1 MPAKPHTSA
10 SLPPLRHQH
19 SQALYARRAPVY
31 DLELA
36 ALAGLRREAIAQL
49 GLEPGD
55 TVLDLGCG
63 TGLSLPSLLEAV
75 GPTGQVIGLEPCRA
89 MLDQARRRCGADPRL
104 TLIESAA
111 ESTGWPAQADGQA
124 DAALLFFT
132 HDLQQ
137 SPQALLHLQAALK
150 PGARVVAAGLVWAP
164 AWQWLGNA
172 FVWGAAWH
180 SLCCFE
186 ALHAPW
192 QGLLPLLAEHRLE
205 RRNQETMY
213 LLTGRTGAHAA
224 PERAQKSR
232 SPH

>member
-1 MPAKPHTSA
+1 MPSKPHPSA
-10 SLPPLRHQH
+10 SSPPLRHRH

-36 ALAGLRREAIAQL
+36 SLAGLRREAIAQL
-49 GLEPGD
+49 GLQPGE

-89 MLDQARRRCGADPRL
+89 MLDQARKRCGADPRL
-104 TLIESAA
+104 TLVEAPAESAA
-111 ESTGWPAQADGQA
+111 WPALLDAKA
-124 DAALLFFT
+124 DASLLFFT

-137 SPQALLHLQAALK
+137 SPQALQHLQETLR

-172 FVWGAAWH
+172 IVWGAAWH
-180 SLCCFE
+180 SLRCFE
-186 ALHAPW
+186 TLHAPW

-205 RRNQETMY
+205 RRSMDTMY
-213 LLTGRTGAHAA
+213 LLTGHTGPHPALDRTRKTGA
-224 PERAQKSR
+224 
-232 SPH
+232 